1 MVNVKVSILR
11 RSVTVPVKNFVGV
24 PAGGNDGDVL
34 TKVGTQ
40 TQWAAP
46 SSGGSAATPSTQNF
60 TSSTSVHVMHNKG
73 KKPLV
78 DVFDAFGNKVFANV
92 RHDSVNDFYV
102 EFSVATSGSISYF

>member
-1 MVNVKVSILR
+1 MIECRTNIVR
-11 RSVTVPVKNFVGV
+11 RSTTVPTKNFVGV

-46 SSGGSAATPSTQNF
+46 TSGGSAATPSTQNF

-92 RHDSVNDFYV
+92 RHESVNDFYV
-102 EFSVATSGSISYF
+102 EFSVATTGSISYF